1 MAENDK
7 DTVQESQED
16 RRSRLQLRE
25 RLKKVAAD
33 QKEKNGLYTVM
44 IKDAEINDETLQAF
58 RNDFEPFGLTIK
70 LAEKESGRC
79 DLQLIY
85 NPSQLK
91 ATLQK
96 SGGRRQ
102 EYFETGFTVGEIFD
116 LMAAG
121 VPREELYQATRM
133 SRATFHRR
141 VAFYREHGN
150 LNQSFH

>member
-79 DLQLIY
+79 NLQLIY

-102 EYFETGFTVGEIFD
+102 AYFETGFTVGEIFD

-150 LNQSFH
+150 LNQAFH

>member
-7 DTVQESQED
+7 ETMQESQED
-16 RRSRLQLRE
+16 RRNRLQLRE

-150 LNQSFH
+150 LNQAFH

>member
-1 MAENDK
+1 MAEKDK
-7 DTVQESQED
+7 DTVQESPED
-16 RRSRLQLRE
+16 RRNRLQLRE

-44 IKDAEINDETLQAF
+44 LKDAEINDETLQAF
-58 RNDFEPFGLTIK
+58 RNDFEPLGLTVK
-70 LAEKESGRC
+70 LYAREGDRY
-79 DLQLIY
+79 DLQLTY

-91 ATLQK
+91 ALLQK

-150 LNQSFH
+150 LNQAFH

>member
-1 MAENDK
+1 MAENEK
-7 DTVQESQED
+7 NALPESAED

-33 QKEKNGLYTVM
+33 QKEKNGLYTV
-44 IKDAEINDETLQAF
+44 IVKDAEINNETLQAF
-58 RNDFEPFGLTIK
+58 RNDFEPLGLTLK
-70 LAEKESGRC
+70 LIPRENNRY

-91 ATLQK
+91 ALLQK

-150 LNQSFH
+150 LNQAFH

>member
-1 MAENDK
+1 MADHDKEN
-7 DTVQESQED
+7 VQESPED
-16 RRSRLQLRE
+16 RRNRLQLRE

-33 QKEKNGLYTVM
+33 QKEKNGLYSVVL
-44 IKDAEINDETLQAF
+44 KDAEINDETLQAF

-70 LAEKESGRC
+70 LSEKESGRY

-91 ATLQK
+91 AMLQK

-150 LNQSFH
+150 LNQAFH

>member
-1 MAENDK
+1 MADHDKEN
-7 DTVQESQED
+7 VQESPED
-16 RRSRLQLRE
+16 RRNRLQLRE

-33 QKEKNGLYTVM
+33 QKEKNGLYSVVL
-44 IKDAEINDETLQAF
+44 KDAEINDETLQAF

-70 LAEKESGRC
+70 LAEKESGRY

-91 ATLQK
+91 AMLQK

-150 LNQSFH
+150 LNQAFH

>member
-102 EYFETGFTVGEIFD
+102 KYFETGFTVGEIFD

>member
-1 MAENDK
+1 MADHDKEN
-7 DTVQESQED
+7 VQESPED
-16 RRSRLQLRE
+16 RRNRLQLRE

-33 QKEKNGLYTVM
+33 QKEKNGLYSVVL
-44 IKDAEINDETLQAF
+44 KDTEINGETLQAF

-70 LAEKESGRC
+70 LSEKESGRY

-91 ATLQK
+91 AMLQK

-150 LNQSFH
+150 LNQAFH

>member
-102 EYFETGFTVGEIFD
+102 AYFETGFTVGEIFD

-150 LNQSFH
+150 LNQAFH